1 MVLASFSSA
10 LQLLKNGGRGRD
22 EAMDEAKELIINSSP
37 KHPEIERVVFT
48 HGGKI
53 PPMTQYDDFCVIGGI
68 SGKYKFKITK
78 INILSSLTH
87 HH

>member
-10 LQLLKNGGRGRD
+10 LQLLKNGGRD

-53 PPMTQYDDFCVIGGI
+53 PPMAQYDDFCVIGGI
-68 SGKYKFKITK
+68 SGKYKFKITE
-78 INILSSLTH
+78 IERY
-87 HH
+87 

>member
-10 LQLLKNGGRGRD
+10 LQLLKNGGRGWD

-48 HGGKI
+48 H
-53 PPMTQYDDFCVIGGI
+53 
-68 SGKYKFKITK
+68 
-78 INILSSLTH
+78 
-87 HH
+87 